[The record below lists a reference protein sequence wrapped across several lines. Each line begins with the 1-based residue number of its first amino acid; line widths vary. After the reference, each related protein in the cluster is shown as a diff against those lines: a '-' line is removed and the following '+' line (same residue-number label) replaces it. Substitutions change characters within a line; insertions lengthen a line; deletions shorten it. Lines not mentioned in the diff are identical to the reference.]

1 MDIQQQV
8 KQIDALVTKG
18 AMVEAINRF
27 FDANAKT
34 SDFSGV
40 KTQGRAQMVEKMEGF
55 LDAIAAVRGIT
66 HHNSL
71 ALGNTSTSEFTF
83 DFEMKDGSNILWHE
97 IIKRQWNEAGKIIAE
112 TYFKA

>member
-1 MDIQQQV
+1 MNIQQQV
-8 KQIDALVTKG
+8 TQIDALVAEG
-18 AMVEAINRF
+18 AMVEAVNRL
-27 FDANAKT
+27 FDANAIT

-40 KTQGRAQMVEKMEGF
+40 KTQGKAQMVEKMEGF

-71 ALGNTSTSEFTF
+71 AHGNTSTSEFTF

-97 IIKRQWNEAGKIIAE
+97 IIKRQWDETGKVIAE